1 MRRIFFIGFFVLIL
15 QFGAFGQ
22 FDLGVKAANSG
33 DFQTA
38 LQYFQSSIDKNLS
51 AKKRAQIHY
60 NIGVC
65 FYRSKQ
71 ADKAV
76 IEFEKAVQ
84 NYPKYGKAFYA
95 LGMAQVDLKNWREAE
110 TAFRQSLKISN
121 HGETWFDL
129 ALVLLELKNY
139 EVAIESFQK
148 AIQFGSASIGAS
160 HNNLG
165 IIYALKGDFDLAEK
179 ELKTAEKLNFAE
191 AKNNLQILRKAM
203 ILNEKTLLAKL
214 ILKEKND

>member
-1 MRRIFFIGFFVLIL
+1 L
-15 QFGAFGQ
+15 
-22 FDLGVKAANSG
+22 
-33 DFQTA
+33 
-38 LQYFQSSIDKNLS
+38 
-51 AKKRAQIHY
+51 
-60 NIGVC
+60 
-65 FYRSKQ
+65 KQ

-76 IEFEKAVQ
+76 MEFEKAVQ

-129 ALVLLELKNY
+129 ALVLLELKKY
-139 EVAIESFQK
+139 DESAESFRK
-148 AIQFGSASIGAS
+148 AISFGSEAIGAS

-165 IIYALKGDFDLAEK
+165 VIYALNGDFG
-179 ELKTAEKLNFAE
+179 TAESELQTAAKLNFAE